1 MKSAFTYKGLAVGA
15 LLSLVC
21 GAGGVYGML
30 LVRGSWWGL
39 NASAPGAILLFFVLT
54 FFVNT
59 LLRLIHRPLALG
71 RGDLVMIYTMML
83 MALTLPTQNFLVHI
97 IPTMCIPFYSASP
110 ENDWRAVLHPLI
122 PDWIAP
128 QDYSAI
134 KHLYEG
140 LPAGQAIPWDAWV
153 VPLGAW
159 FALFLALS
167 LMMICLSVILHRQWS
182 TAEHLTY
189 PMVHLPRLMIEEGS
203 DPTARLGP
211 FFKNPLVWLGFALPL
226 VFFSFDGLNHYIP
239 EVPTFSQFSPSLW
252 WFENNVRVIIGF
264 SFAWIGFFYLVS
276 LDIIF
281 SIWFFYLFS
290 KLQEGAFSIVGIAST
305 EKLSRYEAFQS
316 ADLVHQGLGAFVVFA
331 IFGLWMARR
340 HLLAVWRKAWNPT
353 DPLDDSD
360 EMLSYR
366 TCLIGLAA
374 SLLFISGWL
383 WLSGMPLVVLPLF
396 LGIVLIYYIVITRVV
411 TAGGIPTT
419 RPPIVPPFFIISG
432 LGASILG
439 DRGLVAMG
447 FAMGWAAEMRL
458 FAMIACANSL
468 ELAEMIPGPKRRLLG
483 HGFGFALRTR
493 RLDLRADAR
502 RLHTRRHQP
511 DRAFHRRR
519 RSVEPPRPPAQLQAR
534 SGYARLALHR
544 HRRSSRRLVD
554 VGQSPLCLVAIA
566 PARLCHCRWFYH
578 RPDLVLGICCLALE
592 GGSAAL
598 WRPRSVHPTAA
609 VLSRYDPR
617 RSNYRGPM
625 ARDRCFDGQ
634 LRQSHYGDV
643 ILGCDAVYDCF

>member
-15 LLSLVC
+15 LLSLIC

-71 RGDLVMIYTMML
+71 RGDLVLIYAMML

-97 IPTMCIPFYSASP
+97 IPTMCVPFYSATP
-110 ENDWRAVLHPLI
+110 ENNWRAVLHPLI
-122 PDWIAP
+122 PDWIVP
-128 QDYSAI
+128 QDYAAI

-140 LPAGQAIPWDAWV
+140 LPAGQAIPWDVWV
-153 VPLGAW
+153 TPLGSW
-159 FALFLALS
+159 FALFMALS

-182 TAEHLTY
+182 QAEHLAY
-189 PMVHLPRLMIEEGS
+189 PMVHLPRSMIEEGS

-211 FFKNPLVWLGFALPL
+211 FFKNPLMWLGFALPL
-226 VFFSFDGLNHYIP
+226 FFFSFDGLNHYFP
-239 EVPTFSQFSPSLW
+239 EVPIFPQFSPSLW
-252 WFENNVRVIIGF
+252 WFEDSVRVIIGF

-276 LDIIF
+276 IDIVF

-290 KLQEGAFSIVGIAST
+290 KLEEGAFSVIGIAST

-340 HLLAVWRKAWNPT
+340 HLLAVWRKAWDRS
-353 DPLDDSD
+353 DPLDDSN

-366 TCLIGLAA
+366 TCLIGLIS

-383 WLSGMPLVVLPLF
+383 WLSGMPLIVLPLF

-458 FAMIACANSL
+458 FTMIACANSL
-468 ELAEMIPGPKRRLLG
+468 KLAEMIPGPKRRLFWG
-483 HGFGFALRTR
+483 MI
-493 RLDLRADAR
+493 
-502 RLHTRRHQP
+502 
-511 DRAFHRRR
+511 
-519 RSVEPPRPPAQLQAR
+519 
-534 SGYARLALHR
+534 LALLCGLAGSTYVLMHVAYT
-544 HRRSSRRLVD
+544 HGGINLTSHFIGDGGQWNRLVPLLNSQPGAD
-554 VGQSPLCLVAIA
+554 VRGWIFTGIGGLVEGLLMWANHRFFWWPFHPLGFVVAGGFITGQIWFSAFIAWLLKAIILQYGG
-566 PARLCHCRWFYH
+566 PGLFTRL
-578 RPDLVLGICCLALE
+578 RPFFLG
-592 GGSAAL
+592 
-598 WRPRSVHPTAA
+598 
-609 VLSRYDPR
+609 
-617 RSNYRGPM
+617 M
-625 ARDRCFDGQ
+625 
-634 LRQSHYGDV
+634 
-643 ILGCDAVYDCF
+643 ILGEATTGGLWLVIDALTGNYGNRITAM